1 MKQYLFTVALLL
13 LLLIAAS
20 GVHASIHEIRFIN
33 HGYTLDKKYL
43 PQLLTFTRKHNISLE
58 TLQNWIMA
66 ESSGNER
73 AYNKYSHDYGLC
85 QLHNVKYLVRKYW
98 YMSGHAKPFNVYDG
112 EHNLF
117 IALAYLSDLIDS
129 FGVRYGFM
137 AYNIGYGRISKGDIL
152 QCGID
157 YVNRI
162 LPEESEI
169 KYYLIIWNPHII
181 MRFREQELYDKR
193 GIRV

>member
-1 MKQYLFTVALLL
+1 
-13 LLLIAAS
+13 
-20 GVHASIHEIRFIN
+20 
-33 HGYTLDKKYL
+33 
-43 PQLLTFTRKHNISLE
+43 
-58 TLQNWIMA
+58 MA

-98 YMSGHAKPFNVYDG
+98 HTSGHTKPFNVYDG

-137 AYNIGYGRISKGDIL
+137 AYNIGSGRILRGDIL

-162 LPEESEI
+162 LPEESET